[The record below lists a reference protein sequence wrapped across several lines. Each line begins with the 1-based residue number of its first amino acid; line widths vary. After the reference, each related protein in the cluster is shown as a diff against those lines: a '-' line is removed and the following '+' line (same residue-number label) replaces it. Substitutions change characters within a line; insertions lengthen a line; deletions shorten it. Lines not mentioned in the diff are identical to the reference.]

1 MRRGGGGNLDFMRT
15 NNVKL
20 RDQFQS
26 TKNTFSFL
34 LHFFRE
40 IMRGVVMKMIMMLE
54 FVIIIWEC
62 KREAR
67 GGRFEGM
74 SSYLLFF
81 LRGINK
87 KGTVSNFEET

>member
-26 TKNTFSFL
+26 TKNTFS
-34 LHFFRE
+34 FRE

>member
-1 MRRGGGGNLDFMRT
+1 MRT

-26 TKNTFSFL
+26 TKNTFSF
-34 LHFFRE
+34 RE
-40 IMRGVVMKMIMMLE
+40 IMRGVVMKMIMMHG
-54 FVIIIWEC
+54 FVIIMWDC

-67 GGRFEGM
+67 GGGGGGEFI
-74 SSYLLFF
+74 SFVLFF
-81 LRGINK
+81 DIINK

>member
-26 TKNTFSFL
+26 TKNTFSF
-34 LHFFRE
+34 RE

-54 FVIIIWEC
+54 FVIIMWEC